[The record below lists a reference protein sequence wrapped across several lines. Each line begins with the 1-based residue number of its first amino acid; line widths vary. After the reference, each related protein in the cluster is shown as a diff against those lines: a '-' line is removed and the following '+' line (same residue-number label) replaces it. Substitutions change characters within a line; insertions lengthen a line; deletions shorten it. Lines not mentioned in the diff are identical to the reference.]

1 MRLTHPKKGRFNF
14 KTVKSNIL
22 LFTIR
27 PLIYTLAT
35 CTPTERTC
43 FLFSNDLP
51 SFLLIIVSKF
61 QGDKESFSLPP
72 YWPFRIILQSARAN
86 NNNKLY

>member
-1 MRLTHPKKGRFNF
+1 MRLTHSKKGRFNF

-35 CTPTERTC
+35 CKTERTR
-43 FLFSNDLP
+43 FLLSNDLP

-61 QGDKESFSLPP
+61 QIFLP
-72 YWPFRIILQSARAN
+72 N
-86 NNNKLY
+86 NG